1 MDGLQPN
8 PYNPHRQRVQ
18 PAPRRLHFGLLTS
31 IRTKVSV
38 SRCCTMPAASSC
50 GAKRD
55 QKSCAQMEK
64 EKKIGEVL
72 LISTDNVRNMVR
84 NCFSIS
90 WGGSWVYI
98 AWMVCDLLTTW
109 LPASSKAKIPATH
122 ISGSKPYFQFLRSN
136 YQSTPWLSTGSIHFA
151 FPYWAMLVG
160 HLENYRT
167 PRPACF
173 VSSSARRS
181 TAKSASAWPF
191 SSCRRRISFATSH
204 VVAPN
209 REMPGNL
216 PESRTRIFGVVKS
229 VQKNVRR
236 RTEEVC
242 ESKQISR
249 CHISININK
258 SCGVRAAPPSCL
270 CGFAPTSGS
279 HPWVARY
286 EAFNPQSLRV
296 GGSMIFHWPSLAYHH
311 HLNIVAS
318 WPMGIMASLTI
329 VLHHDFTFEF
339 TSCFEKLIE
348 FHQKGGSYPKL
359 ELKWIEVTKFWGVW
373 LNWQN

>member
-1 MDGLQPN
+1 
-8 PYNPHRQRVQ
+8 
-18 PAPRRLHFGLLTS
+18 
-31 IRTKVSV
+31 
-38 SRCCTMPAASSC
+38 
-50 GAKRD
+50 
-55 QKSCAQMEK
+55 
-64 EKKIGEVL
+64 
-72 LISTDNVRNMVR
+72 MVR

-296 GGSMIFHWPSLAYHH
+296 GGSMIFHWPSLAYHQPSQH
-311 HLNIVAS
+311 R
-318 WPMGIMASLTI
+318 GIMANGNHGISHHRAPPWLHVLSSRHVLRNSSNFTRKVDLT
-329 VLHHDFTFEF
+329 
-339 TSCFEKLIE
+339 
-348 FHQKGGSYPKL
+348 QKL